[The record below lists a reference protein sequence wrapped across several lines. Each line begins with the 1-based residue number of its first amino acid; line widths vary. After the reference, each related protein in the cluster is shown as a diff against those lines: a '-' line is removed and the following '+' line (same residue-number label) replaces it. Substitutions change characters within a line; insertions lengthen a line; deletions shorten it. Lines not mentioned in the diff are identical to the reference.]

1 MATAAAAWPTPSDAT
16 CDSLQSLA
24 WQHRSLAP
32 RRAPVHELVLKS
44 AAHRDKSGFIV
55 REGRLGSWA
64 NTTRIFHMT
73 HIAKTGGR
81 SVRVELMRLVRPVG
95 GAEQCYPPFA
105 HESRINVIF
114 FREPRGHALSQY
126 LHGAY
131 AGRTKLRR
139 DAGYPVVDGDDLAG
153 FDKWVRHFGEG
164 WTADKGDFFGYNP
177 LNMMA
182 RTLTCRDARWNCD
195 YVRTCDVPCAHH
207 VGQTSSDAFP
217 PIAESVAAV
226 HAADF
231 VGVLELLPESLC
243 LAEYRKTGRL
253 AEHCMCTDPAA
264 PAAGG
269 AAGAGGAGAA
279 GGGAAAAGGAE
290 RRVAHVMNSKR
301 QRAKGP
307 KVSVRDAPA
316 ATLRALDE
324 ITSVDARVYMAAFL
338 RVLCDLRALERATG
352 RRVLCAGSRAASVRN
367 KTAYMHTLWDGT
379 AAARAVDEWAD
390 ARQSW
395 AAKASAAAGGG
406 GGGGGGGGS
415 GGGGGGGGSGGP
427 VPSRASTQAAPASAT
442 VSAVPTAAAQE
453 AAAGVEQKENTLPR
467 RLARKLRRWG

>member
-1 MATAAAAWPTPSDAT
+1 MAAAWPTPSDAT

-32 RRAPVHELVLKS
+32 RRAPVHDLVLKS
-44 AAHRDKSGFIV
+44 AAHRDQAGFIV

-81 SVRVELMRLVRPVG
+81 SVRLELMRLVRPVG

-105 HESRINVIF
+105 HMSRINVIF

-139 DAGYPVVDGDDLAG
+139 AAGYPRVEGDDLAG
-153 FDKWVRHFGEG
+153 FGQWVRHFGVG
-164 WTADKGDFFGYNP
+164 WTPERGDFFGYNP

-195 YVRTCDVPCAHH
+195 YVRECEQPCAHH
-207 VGQTSSDAFP
+207 VGKTQADAFP
-217 PIAESVAAV
+217 PVAEAVAAV
-226 HAADF
+226 HSSDY

-243 LAEYRKTGRL
+243 LAEYRKLGVL
-253 AEHCMCTDPAA
+253 PEHCTCAEAPPAGSA
-264 PAAGG
+264 GAAAAGAADSGGAG
-269 AAGAGGAGAA
+269 AAGAGGA
-279 GGGAAAAGGAE
+279 AE
-290 RRVAHVMNSKR
+290 QRRRVAHVMNSKR
-301 QRAKGP
+301 QRAKG

-316 ATLRALDE
+316 ETLRLLDE
-324 ITSVDARVYMAAFL
+324 VTRVDARVYQAAFL

-352 RRVLCAGSRAASVRN
+352 KRVLCAGSRAASVHN
-367 KTAYMHTLWDGT
+367 KTSYLSALWDGT

-390 ARQSW
+390 ARASW
-395 AAKASAAAGGG
+395 AAAGGG
-406 GGGGGGGGS
+406 GG
-415 GGGGGGGGSGGP
+415 
-427 VPSRASTQAAPASAT
+427 AA
-442 VSAVPTAAAQE
+442 AVPTATAQE
-453 AAAGVEQKENTLPR
+453 AASATGQEDTLQR